1 MNSGAASAPR
11 IAALNGSHPKVPRV
25 AGGVFTGTV
34 KTGLRPVTSGILRA
48 LSMTVGQVE
57 GEVANRTN
65 AFRSGT
71 GMMGSIDNTTF
82 RNGRDQACFDCGRR
96 LCHI

>member
-1 MNSGAASAPR
+1 MAVS
-11 IAALNGSHPKVPRV
+11 
-25 AGGVFTGTV
+25 GTV
-34 KTGLRPVTSGILRA
+34 KTGLRPVTSSILRT
-48 LSMTVGQVE
+48 LSMPFGQVE

-65 AFRSGT
+65 AFRSER
-71 GMMGSIDNTTF
+71 GMMVSIDNTTL